1 MAETIRYDTSDDPVA
16 AQAIAEKEAE
26 SLRIGEDLMAK
37 QDKRLAGKYKSVEE
51 LETAY
56 TELQKKLGETPST
69 DTETTESQT
78 EYELYSDDGSVN
90 YETANQVYGEQLGN
104 TFKDNGIDPFAMNKH
119 FEENNGTLS
128 DEMINQLGTAGLN
141 KELVE
146 SYLKGLR
153 GELGYETA
161 EPTLNDTEVNEI
173 KDIAGGDSGYDA
185 LMEWSGKNLDQQAIQ
200 DYDAVLATAN
210 KQAIKFAV
218 KALMGQYEDANGRDS
233 KLVTGKESAPETY
246 RSMAEVVRDMNKPE
260 YQTDEAFRDDV
271 IRKLSASNLKV
282 QELKKMPM
290 GKGTYGSKK
299 GRPAKKMSKGMSKL
313 PAAVRKKILGNKK
326 K

>member
-69 DTETTESQT
+69 NTEPTEPQT
-78 EYELYSDDGSVN
+78 EYELYSEDGSVN

-173 KDIAGGDSGYDA
+173 KDIAGGDAGYDA

-200 DYDAVLATAN
+200 D
-210 KQAIKFAV
+210 
-218 KALMGQYEDANGRDS
+218 
-233 KLVTGKESAPETY
+233 
-246 RSMAEVVRDMNKPE
+246 
-260 YQTDEAFRDDV
+260 
-271 IRKLSASNLKV
+271 LSL
-282 QELKKMPM
+282 
-290 GKGTYGSKK
+290 
-299 GRPAKKMSKGMSKL
+299 
-313 PAAVRKKILGNKK
+313 IHI
-326 K
+326 